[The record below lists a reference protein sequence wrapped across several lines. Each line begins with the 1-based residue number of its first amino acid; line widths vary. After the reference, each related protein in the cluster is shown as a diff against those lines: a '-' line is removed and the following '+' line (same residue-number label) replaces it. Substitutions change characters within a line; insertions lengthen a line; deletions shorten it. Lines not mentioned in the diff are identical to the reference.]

1 MIESTLWTENGLVI
15 FFSFLCCAPKCSFKT
30 GLPLKMMDVNE
41 SRVQRSI
48 MYGNFYTAPPMYSF
62 KTTFEN
68 DGNLSLDI
76 ATRHINGH

>member
-1 MIESTLWTENGLVI
+1 
-15 FFSFLCCAPKCSFKT
+15 
-30 GLPLKMMDVNE
+30 MMDVDE